1 MRCPYCSFQVFQSTL
16 PLRGAT
22 FLQLYVLPSTL
33 FQSTLPLRGATCT
46 KELCDEIVWQFQ
58 STLPLRGATRYPI
71 ARVRGVNDISIHT
84 PLAGSDRGHRR
95 TGHGPVISIHTPLAG
110 SDQQSLNSD
119 ARMDYFNPHSPCGER
134 PTDSNLLLSNYQ
146 ISIHTPLAGS
156 DSRCRPCTKSTARYF
171 NPHSPCGERHP
182 RNATSSSRT
191 ANFNPHSPCGE
202 RLTPKKNLQMLMKFQ
217 STLPLRGAT

>member
-1 MRCPYCSFQVFQSTL
+1 MRHQRPVSSIMSFQSTL

-110 SDQQSLNSD
+110 SDSTGQY
-119 ARMDYFNPHSPCGER
+119 YFNF
-134 PTDSNLLLSNYQ
+134 TKT

-156 DSRCRPCTKSTARYF
+156 D
-171 NPHSPCGERHP
+171 P
-182 RNATSSSRT
+182 RIPIFFS
-191 ANFNPHSPCGE
+191 
-202 RLTPKKNLQMLMKFQ
+202 LTIKFQ